1 MSLRHDDRHLSDE
14 RLQALLDGDLS
25 DRESLAASAHV
36 RECEACRVRADEWRS
51 LFVGLGELPTLSP
64 SPAFRER
71 VLEAAVPRPVGAGAR
86 VRGWL
91 GLEGDAANP
100 AHVGSARLQ
109 EYMEGRLAARTTA
122 RVEAHLDG
130 CAVCRRELSAYEEVG
145 RAVSR
150 LPAYAPSE
158 GFAEA
163 VMAGFRVE
171 QLARAV
177 LQPTT
182 RSARVLGWLR
192 NAVPSSRRGWAA
204 ALGVGVVPAVVAS
217 LAIYAVFSH
226 PLVTVG
232 SLASFAWFKVSTAL
246 TALVESVAAPFVA
259 NPLAARAWALLEPV
273 LASSRL
279 TALSATAL
287 SAFTLAALWI
297 LYRNVFSS
305 DSEGQGYAQ
314 STL

>member
-1 MSLRHDDRHLSDE
+1 MRHDDTHLSDE

-25 DRESLAASAHV
+25 DREAGAAHAHV
-36 RECEACRVRADEWRS
+36 RSCDACRLRMNDWQA
-51 LFVGLGELPTLSP
+51 LFAGLDGLPTLVP

-71 VLEAAVPRPVGAGAR
+71 VLEQAAPRPAGAGAR

-91 GLEGDAANP
+91 RLEGDAAQP
-100 AHVGSARLQ
+100 AHVGAARLQ
-109 EYMEGRLAARTTA
+109 EYMEGRLAARTAA
-122 RVEAHLDG
+122 RVDAHLDA
-130 CAVCRRELSAYEEVG
+130 CAVCRRELDAYRQVG
-145 RAVSR
+145 EAVAS
-150 LPAYAPSE
+150 LPALAPQE

-163 VMAGFRVE
+163 VMARMRIE
-171 QLARAV
+171 QLAYAA

-182 RSARVLGWLR
+182 RTARVMAWLR
-192 NAVPSSRRGWAA
+192 NAVPSSPRGWAA

-217 LAIYAVFSH
+217 LALYAVFSH
-226 PLVTVG
+226 PLVTIG
-232 SLASFAWFKVSTAL
+232 SLVSFGWLKVSAAL
-246 TALVESVAAPFVA
+246 GALSDSVLAPLLA
-259 NPLAARAWALLEPV
+259 NPLASHAWTLVEPI

-297 LYRNVFSS
+297 LYRNVFAS
-305 DSEGQGYAQ
+305 DSEEHGYAQ